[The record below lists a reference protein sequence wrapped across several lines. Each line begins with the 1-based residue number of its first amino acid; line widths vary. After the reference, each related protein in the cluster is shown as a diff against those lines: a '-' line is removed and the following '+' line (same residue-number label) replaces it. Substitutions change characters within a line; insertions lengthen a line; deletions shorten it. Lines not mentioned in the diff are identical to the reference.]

1 MRLLTTAQQ
10 AQLLTILNIY
20 STSFGQEFTELK
32 QAVKDMTTVNSGSI
46 IDIVA
51 SVTGVTVADMKSP
64 SRLREIA
71 DARCLL
77 FGLYVEYSD
86 RMTYAELGRMVNK
99 DHSTV
104 VFNLGKFRGLTDTD
118 PAFRAKREK
127 CEAMLREKT
136 KEG

>member
-20 STSFGQEFTELK
+20 STSFGQEFPDLK

-71 DARCLL
+71 DARCLALGL
-77 FGLYVEYSD
+77 FVEYGD
-86 RMTYAELGRMVNK
+86 HMTYEELGRMFNR

-104 VFNLGKFRGLTDTD
+104 THSVNKFHTLTDTD

-127 CEAMLREKT
+127 CEEILRK
-136 KEG
+136 KKA

>member
-1 MRLLTTAQQ
+1 MRLLTTSQQ
-10 AQLLTILNIY
+10 EQLLSILNIY
-20 STSFGQEFTELK
+20 STSFGQDFPELK

-64 SRLREIA
+64 SRLRELS
-71 DARCLL
+71 DARCLV
-77 FGLYVEYSD
+77 FGLFVEYSD
-86 RMTYAELGRMVNK
+86 RMTYAELGRKMNR

-104 VFNLGKFRGLTDTD
+104 THNVKKFHTLTDTD

-127 CEAMLREKT
+127 CEAMLRER
-136 KEG
+136 E